1 METAAHRRLNWRRDD
16 HCGGR
21 FVENGD
27 ISFAIEPQTESAFAR
42 AFGPAYHSRPNGRAS
57 EIRSTPRGQEPRS
70 VQAKISRKKGTLSY
84 PAIVRPCAIV
94 DDETKR
100 KDHVLTLGVEE
111 EFQMIAVGFGLS
123 EFRKSKSQS
132 A

>member
-1 METAAHRRLNWRRDD
+1 LLAALNPPYHR
-16 HCGGR
+16 
-21 FVENGD
+21 
-27 ISFAIEPQTESAFAR
+27 
-42 AFGPAYHSRPNGRAS
+42 RPNGSAS
-57 EIRSTPRGQEPRS
+57 EIRSTPRGQERRS

-84 PAIVRPCAIV
+84 PAIIRACAIV

-123 EFRKSKSQS
+123 EFRKAKANPREVLRSRRMRICQAKKE
-132 A
+132 

>member
-1 METAAHRRLNWRRDD
+1 VSYTRITASCEWLRN
-16 HCGGR
+16 
-21 FVENGD
+21 
-27 ISFAIEPQTESAFAR
+27 FAQSVASLTSK
-42 AFGPAYHSRPNGRAS
+42 YHSRPNGRAS
-57 EIRSTPRGQEPRS
+57 EIRSTPQGQERRS

-84 PAIVRPCAIV
+84 PAIIRACAIV

-123 EFRKSKSQS
+123 EFRKAKANPREVLRSRRMRICQAKKE
-132 A
+132 